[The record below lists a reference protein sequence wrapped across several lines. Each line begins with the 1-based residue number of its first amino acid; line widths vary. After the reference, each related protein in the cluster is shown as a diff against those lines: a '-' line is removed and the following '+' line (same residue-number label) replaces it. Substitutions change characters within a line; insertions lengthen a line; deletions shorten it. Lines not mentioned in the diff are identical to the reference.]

1 MPPLKNNKN
10 MKKSILNRESI
21 SDNGACGLL
30 LFFLK
35 STEFAA
41 YGEGLPTAYSLQCV
55 VLCGSV
61 GHIGGFTPGFT
72 THSDW
77 TATLPSRV
85 EIKTLYVVV
94 LNCLIIKIFRKNI
107 LLSCRNCQINCQF
120 NTEQIQSKNIN
131 KMFLLS
137 S

>member
-1 MPPLKNNKN
+1 MYRAFVSTRERNKQQPNLDANICCKYMPPLKNCSLEKYEKINFKPG
-10 MKKSILNRESI
+10 KYFR
-21 SDNGACGLL
+21 DNGAGGLL
-30 LFFLK
+30 LNFFLK

-85 EIKTLYVVV
+85 EIKALYIYD
-94 LNCLIIKIFRKNI
+94 NSIIYAPLTSFYK
-107 LLSCRNCQINCQF
+107 
-120 NTEQIQSKNIN
+120 
-131 KMFLLS
+131 
-137 S
+137 